1 MWMAVYDRYEYNV
14 RPSNLGPLLRFQR
27 ITSWHRYWKAEFPQ
41 THAKSLTVGKQIMR
55 QLKYHEKK
63 LLRKVDLYSW
73 KKEDNLRVAKI
84 LRRYHIQNRE
94 DYTSYTRIVGMI
106 TKLSAKIK
114 ILKPDDPFRVAMTD
128 QLLTKLTNI
137 GLINQGSSLKQAEDA
152 TASAICRRRLPVIMV
167 RLKMAETMR
176 AAVSFVEQGQVRVGP
191 HVVTDPAFLVTKAM
205 EDYVTWVDTSKVR
218 RTVQKYNDKLDDFDL
233 L

>member
-1 MWMAVYDRYEYNV
+1 
-14 RPSNLGPLLRFQR
+14 
-27 ITSWHRYWKAEFPQ
+27 
-41 THAKSLTVGKQIMR
+41 MR

-84 LRRYHIQNRE
+84 LRKFHIQNRE
-94 DYTSYTRIVGMI
+94 DYTAYNRIVGMCSKLA
-106 TKLSAKIK
+106 TKLKT
-114 ILKPDDPFRVAMTD
+114 LKNDDPFRIAMTD
-128 QLLTKLTNI
+128 QLLTTLSDL
-137 GLINQGSSLKQAEDA
+137 GLIYQATSLKQAEDLP
-152 TASAICRRRLPVIMV
+152 ASALCRRRLPVIMV
-167 RLKMAETMR
+167 RLKMAETLKT
-176 AAVSFVEQGQVRVGP
+176 AITFIEQGQIRVGP
-191 HVVTDPAFLVTKAM
+191 HVVTDPAFLVTKSM

>member
-1 MWMAVYDRYEYNV
+1 
-14 RPSNLGPLLRFQR
+14 
-27 ITSWHRYWKAEFPQ
+27 
-41 THAKSLTVGKQIMR
+41 MR
-55 QLKYHEKK
+55 QLKHHEKK

-94 DYTSYTRIVGMI
+94 DYTAYTRIVGMT

-114 ILKPDDPFRVAMTD
+114 TLRPDDPFRVAMTD
-128 QLLTKLTNI
+128 QLLTKLSDL
-137 GLINQGSSLKQAEDA
+137 GLIQQASSLKQAEDL

-167 RLKMAETMR
+167 RLKMAETMK
-176 AAVSFVEQGQVRVGP
+176 AAITFVEQGQVRVGP
-191 HVVTDPAFLVTKAM
+191 HVVTDPAFLITKSM
-205 EDYVTWVDTSKVR
+205 EDFVTWVDTSKVR

>member
-1 MWMAVYDRYEYNV
+1 
-14 RPSNLGPLLRFQR
+14 
-27 ITSWHRYWKAEFPQ
+27 
-41 THAKSLTVGKQIMR
+41 MR

-84 LRRYHIQNRE
+84 LRRYHVQNRE
-94 DYTSYTRIVGMI
+94 DYTSYTRIVGMV
-106 TKLSAKIK
+106 TKLSAK
-114 ILKPDDPFRVAMTD
+114 LKTLKADDPFRVAMTD
-128 QLLTKLTNI
+128 QLLTKLTDI
-137 GLINQGSSLKQAEDA
+137 GLIHQGSSLKQAEDV

-176 AAVSFVEQGQVRVGP
+176 AAVTFVEQGQVRVGP
-191 HVVTDPAFLVTKAM
+191 HVVTDPAFLVTKSM
-205 EDYVTWVDTSKVR
+205 EDYVTWVDTSKIR
-218 RTVQKYNDKLDDFDL
+218 RAVQKYNDKLDDFDL